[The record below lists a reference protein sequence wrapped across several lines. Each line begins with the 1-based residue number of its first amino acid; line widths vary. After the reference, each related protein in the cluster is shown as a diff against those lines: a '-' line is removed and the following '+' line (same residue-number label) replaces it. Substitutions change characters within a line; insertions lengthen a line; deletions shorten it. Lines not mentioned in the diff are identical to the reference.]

1 MHIEIETLR
10 TTSEDSAKSEK
21 YSGEKHVN
29 HVSEHSAKSEKCSGE
44 THVNH
49 HVQTDGRNMAVKGAA
64 GEGSERDEE
73 YVTGNQRKGDPCYIL
88 AKSLVKLCPKIV

>member
-10 TTSEDSAKSEK
+10 TASEDSAKSEK

-29 HVSEHSAKSEKCSGE
+29 HY
-44 THVNH
+44 
-49 HVQTDGRNMAVKGAA
+49 VQTDGRNMAVKGAA

-73 YVTGNQRKGDPCYIL
+73 YVIGNRRKGDPCYIL
-88 AKSLVKLCPKIV
+88 TKSLVKLCPKIV